1 MPESIKTI
9 EDNIIARLR
18 PAKQEFSEVDE
29 TIKSI
34 NGLLKEH
41 RIKAECVAAGSY
53 AKGTILKDDFDVD
66 LFVRFDYSYKDKGI
80 SEMLFKA
87 ISPLKPERIHGS
99 RDYYHLKKKSI
110 MFEIIPVLRIDDY
123 RKAANVTDMSP
134 LHVSYARKHFD
145 AKPGFTD
152 EVRLAKQFC
161 KSAKIYGAESYIRG
175 FSGHV
180 LDMLII
186 NYGSFEKLL
195 MQASVWGERVIID
208 IENHLKDPVKQ
219 LNKAKVASPL
229 IIVDPI
235 QPDRNAAAAL
245 SKEAFEEFKS
255 KAKEFLENPSERF
268 FEIRKMNLT
277 KVKKNAGKE
286 WLLVL
291 EAVPTDDSDDVAG
304 TKLLK
309 CHEKIQKELS
319 MNDFK
324 LLETEWEFSPKK
336 STLCYIIKKEGL
348 SDKIIMQGPPIKVKE
363 NAKMFMEKHRK
374 TFEKEGRLYA
384 EEKRKYLTP
393 EALIKELVKS
403 DYISERVKKISISSI

>member
-1 MPESIKTI
+1 MNLKLIEKKVLERIKPKEESLK
-9 EDNIIARLR
+9 
-18 PAKQEFSEVDE
+18 EVDII
-29 TIKSI
+29 IKKI
-34 NGLLKEH
+34 NSLLKESS
-41 RIKAECVAAGSY
+41 IQAECMAAGSY

-66 LFVRFDYSYKDKGI
+66 LFVRFNYDYKDRDI

-87 ISPLKPERIHGS
+87 IASLKPERIHGS

-134 LHVSYARKHFD
+134 LHVSYVRKHFD
-145 AKPGFTD
+145 SKPGLTD

-161 KSAKIYGAESYIRG
+161 KSAKVYGAESYIRG

-180 LDMLII
+180 LDLLII
-186 NYGSFEKLL
+186 NYGSFESLL
-195 MQASVWGERVIID
+195 MQAAVWGERVIID
-208 IENHLKDPVKQ
+208 LEKHLKDPVQQ

-255 KAKEFLENPSERF
+255 KAKEFLENPSERS
-268 FEIRKMNLT
+268 FEVRKLDLA
-277 KVKKNAGKE
+277 KVKKSAGKE
-286 WLLVL
+286 RLLVL

-309 CHEKIQKELS
+309 CHEKIQSELER
-319 MNDFK
+319 NEFK
-324 LLETEWEFSPKK
+324 LLEAGWEFSPKK
-336 STLCYIIKKEGL
+336 STLYYIIKKEEL
-348 SDKIIMQGPPIKVKE
+348 SANIIMQGPPIKAKP
-363 NAKMFMEKHRK
+363 NAKMFLEKHRK
-374 TFEKEGRLYA
+374 TFEKDKRLYA
-384 EEKRKYLTP
+384 EERRKYMAP
-393 EALIKELVKS
+393 EALMKELIKS
-403 DYISERVKKISISSI
+403 GYISERVKKIKIANV